1 MPDDGMAL
9 HPAVDAWL
17 GAVAREGWHG
27 ASLESASAGSG
38 IPSAEI
44 MARAGDRLDAALA
57 VADHAARE
65 AFLGAAGAGTA
76 RERLF
81 DGLMRGLDVLQARR
95 EAVLAVAAARD
106 PGVLMLLAGRS
117 GPALR
122 RLATAAGVGVDG
134 VRGQLRLAAL
144 GGLAARLFLTWRQ
157 DESPDMAATMAELDR
172 LLERAERAETE
183 GLSADLIGLPG
194 LRSLADRLPWRAG
207 RGDRDPPPSPDPA
220 GE

>member
-1 MPDDGMAL
+1 
-9 HPAVDAWL
+9 
-17 GAVAREGWHG
+17 
-27 ASLESASAGSG
+27 
-38 IPSAEI
+38 
-44 MARAGDRLDAALA
+44 
-57 VADHAARE
+57 
-65 AFLGAAGAGTA
+65 
-76 RERLF
+76 
-81 DGLMRGLDVLQARR
+81 
-95 EAVLAVAAARD
+95 
-106 PGVLMLLAGRS
+106 
-117 GPALR
+117 
-122 RLATAAGVGVDG
+122 VGVDG